1 MRGRL
6 LSSAAI
12 APLLLFAALP
22 ASGQVTCPNQRLIT
36 VTGTA
41 EIRVAPDEAI
51 LTVGVDSHDRE
62 LAAAKMQNDARVKK
76 ALAVAH
82 EAGIGEKDIQTSTL
96 TLGPNYSEER
106 IPKLLGYDA
115 SQTITLT
122 LKDLSKYEALM
133 TNLLQAGV
141 NRVEGVQFLV
151 SEPRKFKDE
160 ARSQAIRAAR
170 EKAAAMAAEV
180 GQSIGKPWEIAE
192 LGPEE
197 PYALNT
203 VQVSASR
210 GLRNAFESE
219 QTPLAS
225 GQVNIRALVR
235 ISFLLD

>member
-1 MRGRL
+1 MTGRL

-22 ASGQVTCPNQRLIT
+22 VAGQVTCPNLRLIT

-82 EAGIGEKDIQTSTL
+82 EAGIGEKDIQTSAL
-96 TLGPNYSEER
+96 TLGPNYSEEK

-115 SQTITLT
+115 SQTITFS

-133 TNLLQAGV
+133 TNLLQAGI
-141 NRVEGVQFLV
+141 NRVEGVQFRI

-160 ARSQAIRAAR
+160 ARAQAIRAAR
-170 EKAAAMAAEV
+170 EKAAAMAAEL
-180 GQSIGKPWEIAE
+180 GQALGKPWEIAE
-192 LGPEE
+192 LGAEE
-197 PYALNT
+197 PYAMNT
-203 VQVSASR
+203 VQVSASL
-210 GLRNAFESE
+210 GMRNAFASE

-225 GQVNIRALVR
+225 GQVSIRALVH
-235 ISFLLD
+235 ISFQLE